1 VREICF
7 YHAGCP
13 DGFGAAWA
21 AWRSLGDDARYIAR
35 RHEDTL
41 CADDYEGDWVLY
53 LDIAP
58 GNEELLAIGE
68 AAERVTILDHHV
80 SARERYHSDLDV
92 VRRMEDLGHEIVYD
106 MTHSGAVLAWNYFFS
121 AHEPTPELLRYVE
134 DQDLWSWQLP
144 RSEQVNAAIAA
155 YPRRFAI
162 WSQLADRSADELA
175 NEGEP
180 IVRANR
186 MQVERSLRDAHP
198 LQLDGRQV
206 EAVNASH
213 ARSAVG
219 HELAKRQAFG
229 HPWGCV
235 YRLSGNRV
243 HATLYSIGDLD
254 VSTVAGRYGG
264 GGHRNAAGFNV
275 DLARWIEDFL
285 PPGASSPDAD

>member
-21 AWRSLGDDARYIAR
+21 AWRHWGDDARYIAR

-41 CADDYEGDWVLY
+41 CADDYEGDWVIY

-58 GNEELLAIGE
+58 GNDELLAIGE
-68 AAERVTILDHHV
+68 AAERVTVLDHHV
-80 SARERYHSDLDV
+80 SACERYHSDMNV
-92 VRRMEDLGHEIVYD
+92 VRRMEGLGHEIVYD
-106 MTHSGAVLAWNYFFS
+106 MTHSGAVLAWKYF
-121 AHEPTPELLRYVE
+121 ADGKPIPDLLSYVE
-134 DQDLWSWQLP
+134 DQDLWSWKLP
-144 RSEQVNAAIAA
+144 RSEEVNAAIAA
-155 YPRRFAI
+155 YPRRFGT
-162 WSQLADRSADELA
+162 WSELADRSANELA
-175 NEGEP
+175 CEGEP

-186 MQVERSLRDAHP
+186 MQVERSLRAAHT
-198 LQLDGRQV
+198 LRLGDRQV

-229 HPWGCV
+229 QPWGCV
-235 YRLSGNRV
+235 YRLSGDQV

-254 VSTVAGRYGG
+254 VSTVAVRYGG
-264 GGHRNAAGFNV
+264 GGHRNAAGFSV
-275 DLARWIEDFL
+275 GLARWIEEFL
-285 PPGASSPDAD
+285 PQVPSSQGSD